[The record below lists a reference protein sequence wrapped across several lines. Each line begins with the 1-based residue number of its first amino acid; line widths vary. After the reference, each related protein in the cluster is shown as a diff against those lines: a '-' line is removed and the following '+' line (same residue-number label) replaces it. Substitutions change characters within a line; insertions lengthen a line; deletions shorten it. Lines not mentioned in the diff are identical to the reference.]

1 MRVATALLCLAA
13 LASMGCGS
21 GETETA
27 TITPTRAAAPTADQT
42 PGAVSSDESPAT
54 TASSAAASAP
64 ECKDIEK
71 ADPGTCQ
78 PAGAGPAAPKP

>member
-1 MRVATALLCLAA
+1 MREATALLCLAA
-13 LASMGCGS
+13 LALVGCGS
-21 GETETA
+21 SETETA
-27 TITPTRAAAPTADQT
+27 TTNPGRSAAPTADQA
-42 PGAVSSDESPAT
+42 PGAVSSDEPPAT

-78 PAGAGPAAPKP
+78 PAGAGPAAPRP